1 MASYFIEQRKRSS
14 GGFSY
19 RCSVRVKKD
28 RKIIHHES
36 KTFRNEKLAV
46 AWGTKRVAY
55 IDEFGLPGESVSRVA
70 TIGELIDL
78 YIGEPRIWESTG
90 RTKRY
95 VIQLLR
101 DCDISYVNTD
111 ALTTQHLITH
121 CKNRNEAGAQPVT
134 VYHDVSYLRA
144 VMKLGGPVFGIKC
157 NVDVIAEAMPVL
169 VKMKLVGRS
178 QRRTRRPTEL
188 ELDKLR
194 TGLAKRESHQ
204 AAHIPFVDI
213 LDFSILTC
221 MRIGEVCALRWE
233 DVDHER
239 RLVLVRNRKDP
250 RKKEG
255 NHMFVPLLGD
265 SMAIIDKQPVKGDL
279 IFPVCP
285 RSVTAGFQRV
295 RNSLGIKDLR
305 YHDLRREG
313 ATRLFEM
320 GYHIEEVI
328 QVTGHRNFNM
338 LWNVYQQMN
347 PGSMRDLAKG

>member
-1 MASYFIEQRKRSS
+1 MASYFIEPRKRAN
-14 GGFSY
+14 GGISY

-28 RKIIHHES
+28 RRIIHQES
-36 KTFRNEKLAV
+36 KTFRNDKMAN

-55 IDEFGLPGESVSRVA
+55 INEFGIPGESSARVI

-78 YIGEPRIWESTG
+78 YIAEPRIWDGTG

-101 DCDISYVNTD
+101 DCDISMVRTD
-111 ALTTQHLITH
+111 ALSTQHLITH
-121 CKNRNEAGAQPVT
+121 CKNRGEAGAKPTT
-134 VYHDVSYLRA
+134 VYHDISYLRA
-144 VMKLGGPVFGIKC
+144 VMKLGGPVFGVKC

-169 VKMKLVGRS
+169 IKMRLVGRS
-178 QRRTRRPTEL
+178 QRRTRRPTQL

-194 TGLAKRESHQ
+194 EGLAKRQSHR

-221 MRIGEVCALRWE
+221 MRIGEVCALRW
-233 DVDHER
+233 DDLDKER
-239 RLVLVRNRKDP
+239 RLITVRNRKDP

-255 NHMFVPLLGD
+255 NHMFVPLLGG
-265 SMAIIDKQPVKGDL
+265 SMAIIEKQPVKGDL

-285 RSVTAGFQRV
+285 RSVSAGFQRV
-295 RNSLGIKDLR
+295 RNELGIKDLR

-338 LWNVYQQMN
+338 LWNVYQQIN
-347 PGSMRDLAKG
+347 PGSLRDLAKE